1 MNFVKTYVIF
11 LGSVA
16 FIIISC
22 SDRIAE
28 TKDNIRIGFSQCFSD
43 HPWRDAM
50 NHSMRIQASL
60 YPEVELEIYEA
71 HNDIQRQIEHV
82 EKMIND
88 GVDVLIISPIETDMI
103 VPALEKAYDLGIPI
117 ILIDRKIN
125 SQKYSSYV
133 GGDNLEVGRNAGNYI
148 ISSTLDKANVIELM
162 GGDKSTPVMERSKGF
177 RQIVSQAPSIVLLK
191 SLKGIETGI
200 PKEQFSTVL
209 DSLGQNNIDY
219 IYAFND
225 QLALQAWQ
233 VAREKGLEKQ
243 IKFIGV
249 DGLNGPNG
257 GIDLVREGILEA
269 TILYPTGGAEAIE
282 MAMEIVA
289 GKEVPKD
296 NILNTT
302 VIDLRNADMM
312 KNQFDKINNQQL
324 DIEQQIAALRILE
337 ERYFA
342 QNTLMK
348 VTMALL
354 AIILS
359 LTFYSIYSI
368 FAIRKKNRQLQLTNK
383 KVTVQRNQIKK
394 IADELKQTS
403 EAKYNFF
410 TGISHEFKTPI
421 TLILS
426 SLESI
431 REMARAKGSR
441 IVEEVELINN
451 NSNRLLRLINNLLD
465 FRKVE
470 DRKFNLTVSHTNLFA
485 FSKSV
490 YEDFK
495 HEAKRRNIS
504 FEISCN
510 NKDLEVYLDRN
521 LMDKVYFNLLSNAFK
536 FTPDNGRVHIV
547 IHDEI
552 DKNTVTVSFKDTGIG
567 IPKKEL
573 ANIFQPFFKGS
584 NNRKN
589 STGIGLHLSKE
600 FVELHKG
607 TLVVSSVHGTDFSM
621 TLKKGNTHFDEDE
634 IIQEPD
640 LVDEAVI
647 EFNQNAYVE
656 DAYRMEEIMEDQE
669 QYCILI
675 IEDNPDLLSFLEK
688 KLKVEFD
695 INLSD
700 GTDAVEKALEII
712 PDIIICDLI
721 LPDKNGFEI
730 CEILKKDLRT
740 SHVPIIVL
748 TAMNDKQ
755 SYLQGLQSGA
765 DLYLTKP
772 FSYSILVQSIK
783 SLLYNREKLRFYYT
797 NNIYKIEQT
806 DSFGNLEQQFIN
818 TLNTIIKEN
827 LDNSD
832 FSVEQLADTLHVSRV
847 QLYRKVKA
855 ILGLSISDYISNFR
869 LEKAK
874 TMLEITSLSI
884 SEIAYGNGFSSP
896 NYFSTSFKNKF
907 GNSPAA
913 YRKVHGI
920 VSTS

>member
-16 FIIISC
+16 FFFISC
-22 SDRIAE
+22 SDWIAD
-28 TKDNIRIGFSQCFSD
+28 TQDHIRIGFSQCLSD

-50 NHSMRIQASL
+50 NHSMRIEASL

-71 HNDIQRQIEHV
+71 HNDVRRQIAHV
-82 EKMIND
+82 EKLIND
-88 GVDVLIISPIETDMI
+88 GVDVLIISPIETEMI
-103 VPALEKAYDLGIPI
+103 VPAIEKAYDLGIPI

-148 ISSTLDKANVIELM
+148 ITSTSDNANVIELM
-162 GGDKSTPVMERSKGF
+162 GADKSTPVMERSKGF
-177 RQIVSQAPSIVLLK
+177 RQMVSQAPSIALLK

-209 DSLGQNNIDY
+209 DSLGQKNIDY

-225 QLALQAWQ
+225 QMALQAWQ
-233 VAREKGLEKQ
+233 VAREKGLEKK

-257 GIDLVREGILEA
+257 GIELVREGILEA

-282 MAMEIVA
+282 IAMEIVA

-324 DIEQQIAALRILE
+324 DIEQQITALRMQE
-337 ERYFA
+337 ERYYA
-342 QNTLMK
+342 QNTLLK

-394 IADELKQTS
+394 IADELKQSS

-410 TGISHEFKTPI
+410 TGISHEFKTPL

-426 SLESI
+426 SIESI
-431 REMARAKGSR
+431 REMARAKGTG

-470 DRKFNLTVSHTNLFA
+470 DRKFNLKVSNTNLFA
-485 FSKSV
+485 FSKSL

-536 FTPDNGRVHIV
+536 FTPDNGLVHIV
-547 IHDEI
+547 IHDVI
-552 DKNTVTVSFKDTGIG
+552 DQNTVTVCFKDTGIG
-567 IPKKEL
+567 IPKNEIQ
-573 ANIFQPFFKGS
+573 NIFKPYFKGS
-584 NNRKN
+584 NNRKI
-589 STGIGLHLSKE
+589 STGIGLHLSKV

-607 TLVVSSVHGTDFSM
+607 KLAVVSVHGTEFNM
-621 TLKKGNTHFDEDE
+621 TLLKGKAHFDEDE
-634 IIQEPD
+634 IIEEPD
-640 LVDEAVI
+640 LVNEAVI
-647 EFNQNAYVE
+647 EFNQYASLE
-656 DAYRMEEIMEDQE
+656 DPSLMKETMEAQE
-669 QYCILI
+669 KYSILI
-675 IEDNPDLLSFLEK
+675 IEDNPDLSSFLEK

-695 INLSD
+695 ISLSD
-700 GTDAVEKALEII
+700 GTDAIEKALETI

-721 LPDKNGFEI
+721 LPGKNGFEI

-740 SHVPIIVL
+740 SHVPIVVL
-748 TAMNDKQ
+748 TAMSDKEF
-755 SYLQGLQSGA
+755 YLRGLQSGA

-818 TLNTIIKEN
+818 NLNKIIKEN
-827 LDNSD
+827 LDNSG
-832 FSVEQLADTLHVSRV
+832 FTVENLATSLRISRV

-855 ILGLSISDYISNFR
+855 ILGFSISDYISNFR
-869 LEKAK
+869 LEKSKA
-874 TMLEITSLSI
+874 MLETTSLSV
-884 SEIAYGNGFSSP
+884 SEIAYGSGFSSP

-913 YRKVHGI
+913 YRKAHGI
-920 VSTS
+920 VPTS